1 MVLRE
6 LREALDG
13 GVDIDLGSQL
23 VLLLAVILK
32 DFLRSIPGK
41 LLVTNLYAEW
51 MTAMKRTSKQ
61 EKGGR
66 QVACSKPPP
75 SQAAAVPPPAY
86 WPQCVHQQD
95 ELQQYGHRVGPN
107 LLSPANEDLLPLELL
122 LEVPDKVNMLV
133 EFLIENCRKIFGEKM
148 AGLSSPPVEELP
160 APMDRSTELPLEEQ
174 CGPAGEADVEHQ
186 AKAFLDAPPSL
197 LILQKAAGAD
207 TVMGSETA
215 EAPVVLPP
223 ATPETTVDSLGCAEE
238 LKSPSEE
245 SR

>member
-1 MVLRE
+1 
-6 LREALDG
+6 
-13 GVDIDLGSQL
+13 
-23 VLLLAVILK
+23 
-32 DFLRSIPGK
+32 
-41 LLVTNLYAEW
+41 
-51 MTAMKRTSKQ
+51 
-61 EKGGR
+61 
-66 QVACSKPPP
+66 
-75 SQAAAVPPPAY
+75 
-86 WPQCVHQQD
+86 
-95 ELQQYGHRVGPN
+95 
-107 LLSPANEDLLPLELL
+107 
-122 LEVPDKVNMLV
+122 MLV

-245 SR
+245 SRFPHQLCDCSLMWWCRNKSGRSYHLSPTMKVSCSGEDAFVDLLPL